1 MEDQKMNKEWCSL
14 GSSEDIFFL
23 FLQGTNCKVKASCF
37 NERIIMNLLVLTL
50 AK

>member
-23 FLQGTNCKVKASCF
+23 FFYREL
-37 NERIIMNLLVLTL
+37 I
-50 AK
+50 AKSKPVALMREL